1 MSRLHITRNLRS
13 LAFLLIVS
21 AIFGACGLLWWA
33 NHTGMPETWRALLER
48 EVAKQGAY
56 IKIGALTYIPLRGVV
71 ASDVHVFSD
80 AERHHE
86 LSRLER
92 IVLDFDKA
100 SLARGKINLTK
111 LELKDARLSLPV
123 DPKDPATEVLEING
137 INGSIFMP
145 GNRRME
151 VRNASGTIEGIQ
163 VTLDAQMIGY
173 RQDVHSPPNDQNEG
187 ERRALLAHVLD
198 ELKLWTFDA
207 KHPPALHIHVEG
219 DINERSSIIAK
230 LTLRSR
236 GVEKNGHL
244 LDDVSADA
252 EMVGDILTISSLRAS
267 DSSGLFDGR
276 IDYNIAARDGRF
288 DVSSSL
294 EVPQLLKA
302 WIGLPMV
309 QEVEIHGKQIL
320 EAEGDFRLNEH
331 NIPEIRTTGHAR
343 CDNVVLKG
351 MPFQMIESS
360 FSWRNNQLFLRD
372 LSIAR
377 ADGEAHGKV
386 MIQWPHV
393 RLALSTT
400 LPVPVYKPFF
410 TDQPLEIVMND
421 FSTRK
426 GAALN
431 VHLEGNFDASDHTS
445 WEYKGGGNIQN
456 YNYKGVPINHADCQF
471 SLNHQ
476 ELDFHDGTVV
486 FNYEHYPL
494 RNAFDGPKQGT
505 AKIGRIRYN
514 APIKMV
520 EVEGVTG
527 EFWAAPMVRL
537 FAAPIADSLDQ
548 YRFHRPPFL
557 KGSGV
562 VDVTPEG
569 RTSLDVAFSS
579 DHPADYVF
587 LGENLTLDQ
596 PRAKVA
602 IRGDRVSIND
612 LTLKGFGGPVAAR
625 FDYLG
630 KGKLEGEVSWT
641 KLSLPDLTSTYGFQ
655 MKGGGNVTGRIRFS
669 LTDGKVESMN
679 GQGLLAMEGA
689 ELFSVPLFGPLS
701 HLISGALNNDHAG
714 FQQAKNAFFT
724 FGIKNGVLSSD
735 DFKTSTTSLNFT
747 GDGSVNLKDRTLDM
761 TMRMNARGLL
771 GLITLPLRPFYGLFQ
786 FRGTGPLKETKWENV
801 MFTSPPETQGQIL
814 LDPPKAKIVPEKAT
828 IVPE

>member
-1 MSRLHITRNLRS
+1 MSRLHLTRNLRT

-21 AIFGACGLLWWA
+21 AILGACGLLWWA
-33 NHTGMPETWRALLER
+33 NHTGMPEAWRAMLER
-48 EVAKQGAY
+48 EAAKQGDF
-56 IKIGALTYIPLRGVV
+56 IKVGALSYIPLRGVV
-71 ASDVHVFSD
+71 ASDIQVFSD
-80 AERHHE
+80 GERQHE
-86 LSRLER
+86 ISRLER
-92 IVLDFDKA
+92 IILDFDKA
-100 SLARGKINLTK
+100 SLAHGSFKLTK

-123 DPKDPATEVLEING
+123 DPKDPNSEVLEING
-137 INGSIFMP
+137 VNGSIFMP

-173 RQDVHSPPNDQNEG
+173 RQDVNSPRNDKSEG
-187 ERRALLAHVLD
+187 ERRALLAHILD

-207 KHPPALHIHVEG
+207 KHPPAVRIHVEG
-219 DINERSSIIAK
+219 DINVRSSIIAK
-230 LTLRSR
+230 LAMRAKS
-236 GVEKNGHL
+236 VEKNGHT
-244 LDDVSADA
+244 LDEVSASA
-252 EMVGDILTISSLRAS
+252 ELVGDILTISSLQAT
-267 DSSGLFDGR
+267 DPNGIFDGR
-276 IDYNIAARDGRF
+276 IDYNIAAREGRF

-302 WIGLPMV
+302 WIGLPMI

-320 EAEGDFRLNEH
+320 EAEGDFQVDENK
-331 NIPEIRTTGHAR
+331 IPQIRTTGHVR
-343 CDNVVLKG
+343 CEKIVLKG
-351 MPFQMIESS
+351 MPFKALETS
-360 FSWRNNQLFLRD
+360 FSWRDQKLFLRD
-372 LSIAR
+372 LSFTR

-410 TDQPLEIVMND
+410 IGQPLELVLND
-421 FSTRK
+421 FSARK
-426 GAALN
+426 GATLN
-431 VHLEGNFDASDHTS
+431 VHLQGAFDASDHTS
-445 WEYKGGGNIQN
+445 WEYKGGGDLQN
-456 YNYKGVPINHADCQF
+456 YSYKTVPVNHADCQF
-471 SLNHQ
+471 TLNHH

-486 FNYEHYPL
+486 FNYERYPL
-494 RNAFDGPKQGT
+494 RNAFDGPKQAT
-505 AKIGRIRYN
+505 AKVGRIRYN

-537 FAAPIADSLDQ
+537 FAPPIADSLEQ
-548 YRFHRPPFL
+548 YRFHQPPVL

-562 VDVTPEG
+562 VDVTPDG

-579 DHPADYVF
+579 DHAADFVF
-587 LGENLTLDQ
+587 LGENLTLDR
-596 PRAKVA
+596 PRAKVT

-612 LTLKGFGGPVAAR
+612 LTLNGFGGPVAAH

-641 KLSLPDLTSTYGFQ
+641 KLSISELTSTYGFQ
-655 MKGGGNVTGRIRFS
+655 MKGGGNATGRIRFS
-669 LTDGKVESMN
+669 LTDGKVETMN
-679 GQGLLAMEGA
+679 GQGLLAMEHA
-689 ELFSVPLFGPLS
+689 ELFSVPIFGPLS

-724 FGIKNGVLSSD
+724 FVIKNGILSSD

-771 GLITLPLRPFYGLFQ
+771 NLITLPLRPFYGLFQ

-801 MFTSPPETQGQIL
+801 MFTSPPESQGQIL